1 MSKMTLYLDG
11 DSLRLEEIEDVLQ
24 GKREVDLSPKA
35 VEKINAS
42 RAFVERLVREG
53 RAVYGI
59 TTGFGKF
66 SDVMIP
72 KEEVLT
78 LQENLIKSH
87 ACGVGNP
94 FPKEIVRAMML
105 LRANALA
112 KGYSGMRVE
121 TIRFLLNLL
130 NLGIHP
136 IIPEQGSLG
145 ASGDLAPLAHM
156 VLPLLGMGEVEY
168 KAEVM
173 PAKEALAKEGLTPIR
188 LVEKEG
194 LAFINGT
201 QAMTAIAVYAW
212 RRMRYL
218 LTLAD
223 LIAAL
228 SVEALHGIPKA
239 YHPLIQSVRPH
250 RGQMDTAQNMLAFL
264 EGSEE
269 VSQPGELR
277 VQDAYSLRAIPQV
290 HGASKDAF
298 RHFTEV
304 LQVEINSSTDN
315 PLLFPDED
323 EVISGGNFHGQ
334 PLALVGDYMAIAMS
348 ELADISER
356 RIERLVNPSL
366 SGLPP
371 FLTRHGGLNSGMM
384 ILQYV
389 AASLVSENKILSHPA
404 SVDSIPSSANQED
417 HVSMGTTSMRKLLKV
432 LGNLTYVLAI
442 EAITA
447 AQGVEFGSRRLG
459 KGTRLLYEAI
469 RREIPP
475 LEEDRILHEDIEK
488 AARLIREEA
497 IPL

>member
-24 GKREVDLSPKA
+24 GKREVDLSPTA

-130 NLGIHP
+130 NRGIHP

-168 KAEVM
+168 KAEIM

-212 RRMRYL
+212 RRIRYL
-218 LTLAD
+218 LNLAD

-432 LGNLTYVLAI
+432 LENLTYVLAI

-447 AQGVEFGSRRLG
+447 AQGVEFGGRRLG
-459 KGTRLLYEAI
+459 KGTRLLYETI
-469 RREIPP
+469 RRQIPP